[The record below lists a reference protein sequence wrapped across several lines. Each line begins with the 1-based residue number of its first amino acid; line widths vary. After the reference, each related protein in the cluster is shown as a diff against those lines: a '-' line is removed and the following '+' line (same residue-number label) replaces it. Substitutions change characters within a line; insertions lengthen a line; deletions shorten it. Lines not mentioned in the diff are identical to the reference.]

1 MSPLP
6 QPWTLSE
13 WQTLAAKEPAG
24 AGRELS
30 RRLSTA
36 LSVSQQKA
44 VFAKA
49 PTEAELIAAFE
60 RVANTIAPLAG
71 IPYALKDIF
80 FTAND
85 PLGAG
90 GKLPKDVIPLRS
102 RDSKLPHALR
112 GFGAILAGKT
122 HLHEFAYGLTGENA
136 HYGDCEHPLFPGR
149 TSGGS
154 TSGSAV
160 AVAAG
165 IVPLGIGTDT
175 GGSIRVPAAFCGLF
189 GFRTPSGH
197 PLIADAF
204 PLAPSFDT
212 AGWLTRS
219 GQDILTINRFL
230 LGRTPTSDRAPR
242 GCFLDF
248 EMLGLPAD
256 ADVALAVRKRAEQLA
271 FPADKGTL
279 EELKHAFAGSAESY
293 GILQSTE
300 AYTVHAD
307 WLDVHREHYSPAI
320 WQRIDRGRHW
330 TAEQQTAA
338 RIRLTIIRNVWASFF
353 LTYDYLVMP
362 VAPFPALTKA
372 DCTQANRDRLL
383 SLNTPVSLGGLPVL
397 TLPIKL
403 ESGLTTAVQVVLN
416 NPLSPVIP
424 WLLSRPGVA

>member
-1 MSPLP
+1 MSLLP

-13 WQTLAAKEPAG
+13 WQTLAAKDPAG
-24 AGRELS
+24 AGKELF

-36 LSVSQQKA
+36 LSPEQRKA
-44 VFAKA
+44 VFAMT
-49 PTEAELIAAFE
+49 PSEADLVAAFE
-60 RVANTIAPLAG
+60 RVTNTIAPLAG

-80 FTAND
+80 FTAHE

-90 GKLPKDVIPLRS
+90 GKLPQELIPLRS

-136 HYGDCEHPLFPGR
+136 HYGDCEHPFFPGR

-154 TSGSAV
+154 SSGSAV

-189 GFRTPSGH
+189 GFRAPAGH

-219 GQDILTINRFL
+219 GQDILTLNRFL
-230 LGRTPTSDRAPR
+230 LGRTPTSDRSPR

-248 EMLGLPAD
+248 EMLALPAD
-256 ADVALAVRKRAEQLA
+256 ADVAHAVRKRAEQLA
-271 FPADKGTL
+271 FPADRSTI
-279 EELKHAFAGSAESY
+279 EELRNGFSGSAQGY
-293 GILQSTE
+293 GVLQSME
-300 AYTVHAD
+300 AYSVHAA
-307 WLDVHREHYSPAI
+307 WLDTHRNHYSKAV
-320 WQRIDRGRHW
+320 WERIDRGRRW

-338 RIRLTIIRNVWASFF
+338 RIRQTIVRNVWTSFF
-353 LTYDYLVMP
+353 LTYDYLVLP
-362 VAPFPALTKA
+362 VTPFPALTKA

-383 SLNTPVSLGGLPVL
+383 ELNTPASLGGLPVL
-397 TLPIKL
+397 TLPVKL
-403 ESGLTTAVQVVLN
+403 ESGLTTAVQVIVN
-416 NPLSPVIP
+416 DPLSPVVP
-424 WLLSRPGVA
+424 WLLSRTGSS